1 MRKWLFLLALV
12 GGLVVMPSSPA
23 LCAGKIELEEGKI
36 EGKIVRP
43 EMSLIL
49 HRAKIDYDTLRTNY
63 DFLKK
68 VVEAVEKED
77 VLH

>member
-12 GGLVVMPSSPA
+12 GGMVVLPSTSA
-23 LCAGKIELEEGKI
+23 FCAGKIELEEGKI

-49 HRAKIDYDTLRTNY
+49 HRAKIDYDTLRTDY
-63 DFLKK
+63 DFLEK
-68 VVEAVEKED
+68 VVDAVEKED
-77 VLH
+77 VLR